1 MRARNC
7 FTNHPGP
14 TVLDRATRGSVVPCG
29 CSQLT
34 FFETHGWPT
43 LVEQSLW
50 NNQRLEQ
57 PKDWNDQSMSDE
69 GKPDYEEINGP
80 CHIGVHYGKRV
91 EVYARPREYWCVVYH
106 PEDPALTASWKMPIE
121 LLVHQAAALAAFK
134 TEEEDY
140 DLREWPVWPLRSF
153 PPKAS

>member
-1 MRARNC
+1 
-7 FTNHPGP
+7 
-14 TVLDRATRGSVVPCG
+14 
-29 CSQLT
+29 
-34 FFETHGWPT
+34 
-43 LVEQSLW
+43 VEQSLW
-50 NNQRLEQ
+50 NNQRPEQSKTGTIKDRNNQRLEQ

-69 GKPDYEEINGP
+69 GKPVYEEINGP